1 MSKILL
7 TGTMTCA
14 QDEIESVV
22 SLLPMHIRQSRA
34 EPGCLQFELWQDELK
49 PTEFHITEV
58 FRDERAFEA
67 HQDRTRNS
75 DWFRVTGHMM
85 RDYRKSSA

>member
-14 QDEIESVV
+14 PDEVEAVLSIM
-22 SLLPMHIRQSRA
+22 PTHIRLSRA
-34 EPGCLQFELWQDELK
+34 EPGCLQFDLWQDELR
-49 PTEFHITEV
+49 PCEFHVTER

-67 HQDRTRNS
+67 HQDRTRAS
-75 DWFRVTGHMM
+75 DWFRVTGHMQ
-85 RDYRKSSA
+85 RDFKKSAE